1 MIVTIGQQTR
11 RLLHIHP
18 PRRCDDRAIHEF
30 FGRLGSRTRYLR
42 FLTPTPV
49 PGLVLDLITSVDDC
63 RLALIAE
70 VDGAE
75 GTTVVAV
82 GNLAAISDDTAEVG
96 LVVGDEWQRQG
107 IGKAVAMRVLE
118 AAEARG
124 FSRFVAHVL
133 SENTVMRQLL
143 DQVGVI
149 VSTKT
154 QYCVSEVSFVR
165 RPRD

>member
-1 MIVTIGQQTR
+1 MVRSRI
-11 RLLHIHP
+11 HIHP
-18 PRRCDDRAIHEF
+18 PRRCDDRAVHEF
-30 FGRLGSRTRYLR
+30 FGRLGPRTRYLR

-49 PGLVLDLITSVDDC
+49 PEFVLNLITSVDDC

-70 VDGAE
+70 VDSAE

-133 SENTVMRQLL
+133 SENAVMRKLL

-154 QYCVSEVSFVR
+154 KYCVSEVSFVR
-165 RPRD
+165 RRRD

>member
-1 MIVTIGQQTR
+1 MPVS
-11 RLLHIHP
+11 
-18 PRRCDDRAIHEF
+18 EF
-30 FGRLGSRTRYLR
+30 
-42 FLTPTPV
+42 
-49 PGLVLDLITSVDDC
+49 VLNLMTSVDDC

-70 VDGAE
+70 VDIADGA
-75 GTTVVAV
+75 TVVAV
-82 GNLAAISDDTAEVG
+82 GSLAAIGDGTAEVG

-133 SENTVMRQLL
+133 SENVVLRKLL
-143 DQVGVI
+143 DHVGVV

-154 QYCVSEVSFVR
+154 QYGVSEVSFVR
-165 RPRD
+165 RQRE